1 MSLNRREMI
10 ELARAIEERRG
21 ALLEEIESDVV
32 RARAEPYAEV
42 AGAVRDIGDE
52 AVADLNADVEQ
63 AEITRDIDE
72 LRELNAAHP
81 RLTEGACGI
90 CVDCGTD
97 IGIERLRV
105 QPAAVRCR
113 KCQQL
118 HEKTYRT

>member
-52 AVADLNADVEQ
+52 AVADLITDVDQ
-63 AEITRDIDE
+63 AEVARDIDE
-72 LRELNAAHP
+72 LRELNAAHR
-81 RLTEGACGI
+81 RLADGSYGI
-90 CVDCGTD
+90 CMDCGAD
-97 IGIERLRV
+97 IGVERLRA
-105 QPAAVRCR
+105 QPAAARCVA
-113 KCQQL
+113 CQRR

>member
-21 ALLEEIESDVV
+21 ELLEEIESDVV
-32 RARAEPYAEV
+32 RARAEPYGEV

-52 AVADLNADVEQ
+52 AVADLIADVEQ

-72 LRELNAAHP
+72 LRELNAAHR
-81 RLTEGACGI
+81 RLADGSYGI
-90 CVDCGTD
+90 CVDCGAD
-97 IGIERLRV
+97 IGIERLRA
-105 QPAAVRCR
+105 QPAAARCVA
-113 KCQQL
+113 CQRR

>member
-1 MSLNRREMI
+1 MI

-52 AVADLNADVEQ
+52 AVADLIADVEQ
-63 AEITRDIDE
+63 AEVTRDIDE
-72 LRELNAAHP
+72 LRELNAAHR
-81 RLTEGACGI
+81 RLADGTYGI
-90 CVDCGTD
+90 CVDCGAD
-97 IGIERLRV
+97 IPVERLRA
-105 QPAAVRCR
+105 QPAAARCVA
-113 KCQQL
+113 CQQR